1 MKLLAFVCER
11 SALRA
16 VEEAKTRGSWPQGWE
31 LAPVPCSGRVDI
43 LHVTGALTRGY
54 AGVMVV
60 GCFEEACEFLQ
71 GNLAAGRRIEYLRG
85 LLKEAGVDP
94 RRVRLEF
101 ASPAG
106 AARLARAARE
116 MRQQVDA
123 IGKGDGHEGGG

>member
-16 VEEAKTRGSWPQGWE
+16 VEEAQAGGFWPQGWE
-31 LAPVPCSGRVDI
+31 LAPVPCSGRVDV

-71 GNLAAGRRIEYLRG
+71 GNLVARRRVDYLRG
-85 LLKEAGVDP
+85 LLGEAGVDP
-94 RRVRLEF
+94 GRVRLEF

-106 AARLARAARE
+106 AARLARAARA
-116 MRQQVDA
+116 MREQVDA
-123 IGKGDGHEGGG
+123 IGKGEGS